1 MKRKGI
7 VLTKQD
13 HVLKGKEKVKENKFY
28 LKPLPTL
35 ERMLLKKK

>member
-13 HVLKGKEKVKENKFY
+13 HILKGKEKVKENKSY
-28 LKPLPTL
+28 LTTCLIL
-35 ERMLLKKK
+35 

>member
-13 HVLKGKEKVKENKFY
+13 HVLKGKEEVKENKSY
-28 LKPLPTL
+28 QCHTTKH
-35 ERMLLKKK
+35 KNN